1 MSVFIRIQG
10 EACFI
15 ISPDNFHTL
24 DMKDKYHHL
33 CLTGQVHEMEVERQM
48 EAEGL
53 WTGLQRKRMETEG
66 KTEEGP
72 DIALSCRKLPKGTAS
87 PGAPWGYFRLWCF
100 QRAHLH
106 VYLHA
111 CYESL
116 AKKNGL
122 HISNWIS
129 ADHSLGFRPHREQT
143 GCQYTGISS
152 CGL

>member
-1 MSVFIRIQG
+1 VSVFIRIQG

-24 DMKDKYHHL
+24 DTKDKYHHL

-72 DIALSCRKLPKGTAS
+72 GIALSCRKLPRGAAS
-87 PGAPWGYFRLWCF
+87 LGAPWGYFRQWGF
-100 QRAHLH
+100 QRAHFH

-116 AKKNGL
+116 AKKKWAPYFKLNFCRY
-122 HISNWIS
+122 
-129 ADHSLGFRPHREQT
+129 SLGFRPRREQT